1 MKKYI
6 SLLMLAFLFSCSIEN
21 NKKTIILSKAS
32 SNYVNWLT
40 DENYNLINA
49 YESNN
54 IDSIMLI
61 ADGIVL
67 TGGEDINPLM
77 YGDSSN
83 LLLCEKMDFRRDTI
97 EKKLF
102 DYALSNKIPFIGI
115 CRGMQMINVAAGG
128 SLYADIPTQIGNAV
142 SHRNNGEVNHSI
154 FLVDPQNTYNSLIFP
169 KNDTSSSFIVNSWHH
184 QGLNDLAKGVIVLA
198 RSNDMLPEAIVLDSN
213 LHPFMIAVQF
223 HPERLGGSNGISITM
238 RDNFFKAINRK

>member
-1 MKKYI
+1 MNKI
-6 SLLMLAFLFSCSIEN
+6 SYLFIITILLSCSPSE
-21 NKKTIILSKAS
+21 KKNILLSKS
-32 SNYVNWLT
+32 SFNYVKWLE
-40 DENYNLINA
+40 DENYNILNA
-49 YESNN
+49 YQANN
-54 IDSIMLI
+54 LDSLLSI

-77 YGDSSN
+77 YDNASN
-83 LLLCEKMDFRRDTI
+83 LYLCETINNYRDTL
-97 EKKLF
+97 EKLIF
-102 DYALSNKIPFIGI
+102 DYAFNNSIPTIGI

-154 FLVDPQNTYNSLIFP
+154 YLVDPQNTYNSLIFP

-198 RSNDMLPEAIVLDSN
+198 RSNDMLPEAIALDSN

-223 HPERLGGSNGISITM
+223 HPERLGGNNGISITM
-238 RDNFFKAINRK
+238 RDNFFKAINKK

>member
-1 MKKYI
+1 M
-6 SLLMLAFLFSCSIEN
+6 
-21 NKKTIILSKAS
+21 
-32 SNYVNWLT
+32 
-40 DENYNLINA
+40 
-49 YESNN
+49 
-54 IDSIMLI
+54 
-61 ADGIVL
+61 
-67 TGGEDINPLM
+67 
-77 YGDSSN
+77 
-83 LLLCEKMDFRRDTI
+83 
-97 EKKLF
+97 
-102 DYALSNKIPFIGI
+102 
-115 CRGMQMINVAAGG
+115 
-128 SLYADIPTQIGNAV
+128 GNAV

-154 FLVDPQNTYNSLIFP
+154 YLVDPQNTYNSLIFP

>member
-1 MKKYI
+1 MNKI
-6 SLLMLAFLFSCSIEN
+6 SYLLFITILLSCSPSE
-21 NKKTIILSKAS
+21 KKNILLSKS
-32 SNYVNWLT
+32 SFNYVKWLE
-40 DENYNLINA
+40 DENYNILNA
-49 YESNN
+49 YQANN
-54 IDSIMLI
+54 LDSLLSIT
-61 ADGIVL
+61 DGIVL

-77 YGDSSN
+77 YDNASN
-83 LLLCEKMDFRRDTI
+83 LDLCETINHYRDTL
-97 EKKLF
+97 EKLIF
-102 DYALSNKIPFIGI
+102 DYALNNSIPTIGI

-169 KNDTSSSFIVNSWHH
+169 KNDTISSFNVNSWHH

-223 HPERLGGSNGISITM
+223 HPERLGGNNGISITM
-238 RDNFFKAINRK
+238 RDNFFKAINKK

>member
-6 SLLMLAFLFSCSIEN
+6 SLLILAFLFSCSIEN

-32 SNYVNWLT
+32 SNYINWLT

-115 CRGMQMINVAAGG
+115 CRGMQMMNVAHGG
-128 SLYADIPTQIGNAV
+128 TLYGDIPTELGDAV
-142 SHRNNGEVNHSI
+142 VHRNKGEVMHDIAVKSEIEYSTMIFPVEDKCSI
-154 FLVDPQNTYNSLIFP
+154 FT
-169 KNDTSSSFIVNSWHH
+169 VNSWHH
-184 QGLNDLAKGVIVLA
+184 QGLKDIAEDIIVIAESV
-198 RSNDMLPEAIVLDSN
+198 DGLPEAVVMDKKR
-213 LHPFMIAVQF
+213 HPFMIAVQF
-223 HPERLGGSNGISITM
+223 HPERLGPKNAIQKKM
-238 RDNFFKAINRK
+238 RSNFFKAINE

>member
-1 MKKYI
+1 MNKI
-6 SLLMLAFLFSCSIEN
+6 SYLFFITILLSCSPSE
-21 NKKTIILSKAS
+21 KKNILLSKS
-32 SNYVNWLT
+32 SFNYVKWLE
-40 DENYNLINA
+40 DENYNILNA
-49 YESNN
+49 YQANN
-54 IDSIMLI
+54 LDSLLSIT
-61 ADGIVL
+61 DGIVL

-77 YGDSSN
+77 YDNASN
-83 LLLCEKMDFRRDTI
+83 LDLCETINHYRDTL
-97 EKKLF
+97 EKLIF
-102 DYALSNKIPFIGI
+102 DYAFNNSIPTIGI

-142 SHRNNGEVNHSI
+142 THRNNGEVNHSI
-154 FLVDPQNTYNSLIFP
+154 YLVDSQNTYNSLIFP
-169 KNDTSSSFIVNSWHH
+169 KNDTSSSFNVNSWHH

-198 RSNDMLPEAIVLDSN
+198 RSNDMLPEAIALDSN

>member
-1 MKKYI
+1 MNKI
-6 SLLMLAFLFSCSIEN
+6 SYLFIITILLSCSSSE
-21 NKKTIILSKAS
+21 KKNILLSKS
-32 SNYVNWLT
+32 SFNYVKWLE
-40 DENYNLINA
+40 DENYNILNA
-49 YESNN
+49 YQANN
-54 IDSIMLI
+54 LDSLLSI

-77 YGDSSN
+77 YDNSSN
-83 LLLCEKMDFRRDTI
+83 LYLCETINHYRDTL
-97 EKKLF
+97 EKLIF
-102 DYALSNKIPFIGI
+102 DYALNNSIPTIGI

-223 HPERLGGSNGISITM
+223 HPERLGGNNGISITM
-238 RDNFFKAINRK
+238 RDNFFKAINKK

>member
-1 MKKYI
+1 MNKI
-6 SLLMLAFLFSCSIEN
+6 SYLFIITILLSCSPSE
-21 NKKTIILSKAS
+21 KKNILLSKS
-32 SNYVNWLT
+32 SFNYVKWLE
-40 DENYNLINA
+40 DENYNILNA
-49 YESNN
+49 YQANN
-54 IDSIMLI
+54 LDSLLSI

-77 YGDSSN
+77 YDNASN
-83 LLLCEKMDFRRDTI
+83 LYLCETINNYRDTL
-97 EKKLF
+97 EKLIF
-102 DYALSNKIPFIGI
+102 DYAFNNSIPTIGI

-142 SHRNNGEVNHSI
+142 IHRNNGEVNHSI
-154 FLVDPQNTYNSLIFP
+154 YLVDPQNTYNSLIFP

-223 HPERLGGSNGISITM
+223 HPERLGGNNGISITM
-238 RDNFFKAINRK
+238 RDNFFKAINKK

>member
-1 MKKYI
+1 MNKI
-6 SLLMLAFLFSCSIEN
+6 SYLFIITILLSCSPSE
-21 NKKTIILSKAS
+21 KKNILLSKS
-32 SNYVNWLT
+32 SFNYVKWLE
-40 DENYNLINA
+40 DENYNILNA
-49 YESNN
+49 YQANN
-54 IDSIMLI
+54 LDSLLSI

-77 YGDSSN
+77 YDNASN
-83 LLLCEKMDFRRDTI
+83 LDLCETINHYRDTL
-97 EKKLF
+97 EKLIF
-102 DYALSNKIPFIGI
+102 DDAFNNSIPTIGI

-128 SLYADIPTQIGNAV
+128 SLYADIPTQIGNTV
-142 SHRNNGEVNHSI
+142 SHRNSGEVNHSI
-154 FLVDPQNTYNSLIFP
+154 YLVGPQNTYNSLIFP

-223 HPERLGGSNGISITM
+223 HPERLSGNNGISITM
-238 RDNFFKAINRK
+238 RDNFFKAINKK